1 MPLLCPNLRFF
12 QPDQFEEGKEKQAAA
27 EQNAKDKDQQ
37 VQKENSGTTGMHK
50 AVNLDEENISG
61 PEDFSEVQ
69 NAGVGGGHRF
79 ENLIKSMLAR
89 LELHNS
95 LAPIQQYGRH

>member
-1 MPLLCPNLRFF
+1 MSTAGGAAGN
-12 QPDQFEEGKEKQAAA
+12 GAAA
-27 EQNAKDKDQQ
+27 GG
-37 VQKENSGTTGMHK
+37 VK

-61 PEDFSEVQ
+61 PEDVSEAS
-69 NAGVGGGHRF
+69 NVGGGHRF

-89 LELHNS
+89 LELNGS